1 MSCVRT
7 KLCGHAGTMP
17 NFRPGCWKGRA
28 RGIRTPVRWPTWS
41 QPCSIGAC
49 RILPCR
55 FWAVITGNMGSP
67 GLGSL
72 LQLTQTGRG
81 GQIGTWSITQRK
93 RFGKKTIRDVRP
105 SRKRCYNE
113 DPNSHL
119 YASHT
124 VQFDRAL
131 AERGCTTDPWGT
143 QAPQREQCQGP

>member
-1 MSCVRT
+1 MGISPYLKNVGNKSEIQPGGGTGGKVKIKTKCSLRSLEACSEKHQNPIFRLISSCYFKTDKKYMTRT
-7 KLCGHAGTMP
+7 KTML
-17 NFRPGCWKGRA
+17 
-28 RGIRTPVRWPTWS
+28 I
-41 QPCSIGAC
+41 
-49 RILPCR
+49 
-55 FWAVITGNMGSP
+55 
-67 GLGSL
+67 
-72 LQLTQTGRG
+72 
-81 GQIGTWSITQRK
+81 WSITQRK

-143 QAPQREQCQGP
+143 HAPQREQCQGP